1 MSIIIDISSN
11 NSPPDFGRVKHDG
24 VLGVII
30 KATEGLTFNN
40 PRLESDWERAA
51 KAGLVVGSYHF
62 AREDTH
68 PGKSG
73 AQAEAQ
79 HYVRTMMRIPGH
91 GKGRVWHKGNF
102 LPILDFEKGTGDHK
116 YSPWRDAFYDEVRRL
131 VGHYSIL
138 YTSPGFNNW
147 AKPNV
152 KDNRLWVAHYT
163 SASQPNQVPGY
174 SGYDLWQFTDKRV
187 VAGCHEPVD
196 ASRLPQKL
204 KAMDRILC
212 HRNG

>member
-91 GKGRVWHKGNF
+91 GKGRVWHK
-102 LPILDFEKGTGDHK
+102 
-116 YSPWRDAFYDEVRRL
+116 
-131 VGHYSIL
+131 
-138 YTSPGFNNW
+138 
-147 AKPNV
+147 
-152 KDNRLWVAHYT
+152 DNRLWVAHYT

-196 ASRLPQKL
+196 ASRLPQKS